1 MRRRLK
7 AELAQW
13 DLPMDVQRVALAAYV
28 LAGYDAT
35 ASVKYLTQYGHKRRW
50 RPLTEDD
57 LTRTVE
63 DLFLNTDLAEIDA
76 LTNFQEPSDGRALEL
91 AAIYV
96 REAKV
101 VTWAQGL
108 NNERGVAPSTRL
120 LLQRAEASRLE
131 LPESARPRSL
141 GMRVSNHAR
150 KWAQR
155 LRKRWGGRFGSIPAR
170 EKIPL
175 EEMQAKASTFQF
187 QSRLFRLPTV
197 SRAARINGELE
208 FRGAWRVQS
217 WVRAARLGKNTFARL
232 ARSFLVAPG
241 ATFLVAF
248 FVLRLSF
255 FARRKLSG
263 SGTTT

>member
-35 ASVKYLTQYGHKRRW
+35 ASVKYLAQYGHKRRW

-76 LTNFQEPSDGRALEL
+76 LANFQEPSDGRALEL

-208 FRGAWRVQS
+208 FRGAWR
-217 WVRAARLGKNTFARL
+217 AAFKAGYARH
-232 ARSFLVAPG
+232 A
-241 ATFLVAF
+241 
-248 FVLRLSF
+248 
-255 FARRKLSG
+255 
-263 SGTTT
+263 